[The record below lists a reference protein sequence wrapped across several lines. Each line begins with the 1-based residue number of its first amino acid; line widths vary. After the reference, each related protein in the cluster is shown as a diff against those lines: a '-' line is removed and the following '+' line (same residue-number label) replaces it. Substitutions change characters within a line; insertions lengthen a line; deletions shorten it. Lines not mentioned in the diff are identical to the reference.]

1 MILASSCKFLPK
13 FNFLQIFGSFLRLV
27 NLHLATFDSFG
38 SNIETNRDLRVKQAQ
53 YFCSKIASQRFSS
66 WEYQIVS
73 IDMNDVPWKEP
84 PKLLAGEDGEC
95 CQVTQGGETNKVYQT
110 FLDYGFISAF
120 NPNQG

>member
-1 MILASSCKFLPK
+1 MHHHANSI
-13 FNFLQIFGSFLRLV
+13 FLQIFGRFLRLV

-38 SNIETNRDLRVKQAQ
+38 SNIEINRDLRVKQAQ
-53 YFCSKIASQRFSS
+53 YFCSHISRQRFSS

>member
-1 MILASSCKFLPK
+1 MLVKKHPHDHNRENITD
-13 FNFLQIFGSFLRLV
+13 FGRFLRLV
-27 NLHLATFDSFG
+27 NMHFSTFESFG
-38 SNIETNRDLRVKQAQ
+38 TSIETNRDLRIKQAE
-53 YFCSKIASQRFSS
+53 YFCRKIASQRFSS
-66 WEYQIVS
+66 WEYQIIS

-84 PKLLAGEDGEC
+84 PKLLAGEEGEC